1 MNAFKKF
8 FDNFQNLDENTSKS
22 VFKMMDSLFRG
33 YSFENSNEGLEK
45 LEELFCIL
53 DAMKIKPN
61 EIFFNK
67 IIDYTAKKNNLK
79 VSELIFEEMAKNKV

>member
-8 FDNFQNLDENTSKS
+8 FDNFQNLDENTSKN
-22 VFKMMDSLFRG
+22 VFKMMDLLFRG
-33 YSFENSNEGLEK
+33 YSFENTDEGFET

-53 DAMKIKPN
+53 DIMKIKPN

-79 VSELIFEEMAKNKV
+79 VAELIF